1 MSPITRL
8 EENIKNLKVQGATNV
23 ALAVL
28 DGLNLGFEMLK
39 NQKNADPYVFLL
51 ERLIRLA
58 FARPAEPL
66 AQNALRFIFHKKQA
80 SLDEYLQLASQFKK
94 MITESKNEMGK
105 YGSDL
110 ITNGGVYLTH
120 CHSSTVSNM
129 FISAHKQAKQ
139 FRIIVTETRPLYQG
153 RITANELIEAGIK
166 DITMIIDDVASSL
179 LLQNKMK
186 ISGVLIGA
194 DLLSQDGFINKVGSL
209 GIAHTANESHIPVYC
224 SSILL
229 KYDPRPYSDELL
241 EHRQSSEIWPDAP
254 LKLQFYTPAFDF
266 VPYSQNIQIISEA
279 GILKSHEIKKEA
291 LKSYPFIWPSTLPA
305 IK

>member
-1 MSPITRL
+1 
-8 EENIKNLKVQGATNV
+8 
-23 ALAVL
+23 
-28 DGLNLGFEMLK
+28 
-39 NQKNADPYVFLL
+39 
-51 ERLIRLA
+51 
-58 FARPAEPL
+58 
-66 AQNALRFIFHKKQA
+66 
-80 SLDEYLQLASQFKK
+80 
-94 MITESKNEMGK
+94 MISESKNKMGK

-129 FISAHKQAKQ
+129 FVSAHKQAKQ
-139 FRIIVTETRPLYQG
+139 FRVILTETRPLYQG
-153 RITANELIEAGIK
+153 RITANELIDAGIK
-166 DITMIIDDVASSL
+166 DVTMIIDDVATSL

-186 ISGVLIGA
+186 ISGVFIGA

-209 GIAHTANESHIPVYC
+209 GIAHMANESHIPVYC

-229 KYDPRPYSDELL
+229 KFDPRPYSDELL

-291 LKSYPFIWPSTLPA
+291 LKSYPFITPSTLPD
-305 IK
+305 IN

>member
-1 MSPITRL
+1 MSPISRL
-8 EENIKNLKVQGATNV
+8 EEDIKNLKVQGATNV
-23 ALAVL
+23 ALLVL
-28 DGLNLGFEMLK
+28 DGLNLANEILK
-39 NQKNADPYVFLL
+39 TQKNADPYVFLL

-66 AQNALRFIFHKKQA
+66 AQNALRFIFHKKQPSA
-80 SLDEYLQLASQFKK
+80 EEYLQLASQFKK
-94 MITESKNEMGK
+94 IISESKNKMGQ

-129 FISAHKQAKQ
+129 FVSAHKQAKQ
-139 FRIIVTETRPLYQG
+139 FRVILTETRPLYQG
-153 RITANELIEAGIK
+153 RITANELIDAGIK
-166 DITMIIDDVASSL
+166 DVTMIIDDVATSL

-186 ISGVLIGA
+186 ISGVFIGA

-209 GIAHTANESHIPVYC
+209 GIAHMANESHIPVYC

-229 KYDPRPYSDELL
+229 KFDPRPYSDELL

-291 LKSYPFIWPSTLPA
+291 LKSYPFITPSTLPD
-305 IK
+305 IN

>member
-8 EENIKNLKVQGATNV
+8 EEDIKNLKVQGATSV

-28 DGLNLGFEMLK
+28 DGINLGYEMLK

-51 ERLIRLA
+51 EHLIRLA

-66 AQNALRFIFHKKQA
+66 AQNALRFIFHKKQSSPEA
-80 SLDEYLQLASQFKK
+80 YLQLASQFKK
-94 MITESKNEMGK
+94 MITESKNKMGK

-110 ITNGGVYLTH
+110 ITNGGIYLTH

-129 FISAHKQAKQ
+129 FISAHKMGKQ
-139 FRIIVTETRPLYQG
+139 FRIILTETRPLYQG
-153 RITANELIEAGIK
+153 RITANELIDAGIK
-166 DITMIIDDVASSL
+166 DVTMIIDDVASSL

-209 GIAHTANESHIPVYC
+209 GIAYTANESHIPVYC
-224 SSILL
+224 SGILL
-229 KYDPRPYSDELL
+229 KYDPRPYTNELL
-241 EHRQSSEIWPDAP
+241 EQRNSSEIWPDAP

-279 GILKSHEIKKEA
+279 GISKGHEIKNKA
-291 LKSYPFIWPSTLPA
+291 IKNYPFIWPSTLPQ
-305 IK
+305 IN